1 MVPSIVVN
9 NMSQREEGVE
19 VVQGDF
25 DRVPP
30 AGQRVYPNSG
40 NESDPDTA
48 EEDDDDDVRHYRK
61 FASPA
66 YKAR

>member
-19 VVQGDF
+19 LVQDDF

-30 AGQRVYPNSG
+30 AGQKVYPNSG

-48 EEDDDDDVRHYRK
+48 EEDDDDVRNYRK